1 MVIEKY
7 IKDKSVYSIEEFNEV
22 IKMRN
27 IRKLGKGR
35 KKVTIDIMLGSD
47 GYEVYIEGNRVM
59 DEYIEK
65 KIVDFVMESKE
76 GKPYF

>member
-1 MVIEKY
+1 
-7 IKDKSVYSIEEFNEV
+7 
-22 IKMRN
+22 MRN

-59 DEYIEK
+59 DEYIEG
-65 KIVDFVMESKE
+65 KIVELIMESKE
-76 GKPYF
+76 GKLYF